1 MNEQQKPNT
10 ITDIIKPELPNLV
23 AILSLNSDK
32 ETAMIQVLALQELN
46 YLEQHATNNQKLLQ
60 CDQNSIILA
69 VKNVL
74 RKNLSLDPDAGLV
87 YVKTRNIN
95 IGTYEKPVWK
105 TVMETQETVNG
116 KISYNRQIGR
126 LYDYKRPKIFKDA
139 SGKVIGGEVELQTPG
154 FQGQPRWE
162 TYDYDESD
170 IERWRRFSH
179 VENSKGYKQNSGKE
193 APDLKT
199 LNWAN
204 KLYTSWKGGPDP
216 EFIRAKI
223 LRHSLKKLGSNSN
236 EGVIIIPPAKYAQA
250 VDAKMAM
257 MEAEEDNL
265 HDDFAQHEELNSTIN
280 ETQAT
285 SRSNTPSTDTFNPE
299 DL

>member
-1 MNEQQKPNT
+1 MSDKPNT

-32 ETAMIQVLALQELN
+32 ESSMVQTLALQELN
-46 YLEQHATNNQKLLQ
+46 YLEQHASNNPKLLQ

-74 RKNLSLDPDAGLV
+74 RKNLSLDPAAGLV
-87 YVKTRNIN
+87 YVKTRNLN
-95 IGTYEKPVWK
+95 IGTYERPIWK
-105 TVMETQETVNG
+105 TVMETQDTVNG
-116 KISYNRQIGR
+116 IISYNRQIGR
-126 LYDYKRPKIFKDA
+126 LYDYKRVKIIKDA

-179 VENSKGYKQNSGKE
+179 LENAKGYKQNSGKE
-193 APDLKT
+193 PPDLKT

-223 LRHSLKKLGSNSN
+223 LRHSLKKLGSNAN
-236 EGVIIIPPAKYAQA
+236 EGIITILPPAKQPI
-250 VDAKMAM
+250 DAKIAIA
-257 MEAEEDNL
+257 EAEEDNL
-265 HDDFAQHEELNSTIN
+265 HDFAQHEEINSTIN
-280 ETQAT
+280 EQQTT
-285 SRSNTPSTDTFNPE
+285 NPGNGSAAE
-299 DL
+299 ANFDPNDL